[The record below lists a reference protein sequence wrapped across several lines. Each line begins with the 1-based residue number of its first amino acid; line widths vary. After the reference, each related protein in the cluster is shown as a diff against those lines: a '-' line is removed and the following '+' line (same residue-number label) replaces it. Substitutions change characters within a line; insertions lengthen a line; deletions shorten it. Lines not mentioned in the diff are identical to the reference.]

1 MISSSGMS
9 PPLSP
14 VLLLGMAVR
23 ALPLAPLQ
31 PVLAAAMDSVTVK
44 HPDVFERLSELENI
58 RFLIDPVD
66 LPFGFLL
73 IADVDAPELR
83 AVKEGEIEPDDV
95 AATIRGPLMVLI
107 EMLEGKIL
115 EYLEIVE
122 LGTKSMS
129 DGLNL
134 NEKILLKSAKKWN
147 NMIDNIESVNRNLAK
162 ISSLPAEIKEQ
173 KRESREEIEWFKKS
187 LSEESR
193 RYKKELLVSSLKIQA
208 GAALVSI
215 LSLGGLFLVFS
226 YLI

>member
-1 MISSSGMS
+1 MKIDKDMEPSLKSFDRFTLRIPKDLKEEATRRADSLNTSLNELVTSTLQRAISGAAFKPSALIS
-9 PPLSP
+9 P
-14 VLLLGMAVR
+14 
-23 ALPLAPLQ
+23 
-31 PVLAAAMDSVTVK
+31 
-44 HPDVFERLSELENI
+44 
-58 RFLIDPVD
+58 
-66 LPFGFLL
+66 
-73 IADVDAPELR
+73 
-83 AVKEGEIEPDDV
+83 
-95 AATIRGPLMVLI
+95 

-134 NEKILLKSAKKWN
+134 NEKILLTSAKKWN